1 MTDYI
6 ATHSKKQTFN
16 VGSDGL
22 FKRHDYDTE
31 VVAGG
36 PAAHYPSE
44 YREFGG
50 IMVPIRG
57 VVATRDHLMCGDK
70 KFSRR

>member
-36 PAAHYPSE
+36 PAAHYPRNTGSSAGSWSRSE
-44 YREFGG
+44 GS
-50 IMVPIRG
+50 
-57 VVATRDHLMCGDK
+57 
-70 KFSRR
+70 SRHVIT